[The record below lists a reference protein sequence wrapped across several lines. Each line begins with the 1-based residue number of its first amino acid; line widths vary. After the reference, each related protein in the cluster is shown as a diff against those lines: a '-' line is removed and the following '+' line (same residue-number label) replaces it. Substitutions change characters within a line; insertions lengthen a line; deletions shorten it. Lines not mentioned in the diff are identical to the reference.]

1 MAVNLFHF
9 LINADTISRMFIDEV
24 DIKIKAGNGGPG
36 AVSWRREI
44 YVPRGGPD
52 GGDGGKGGDVIFIA
66 DKGENTLLKFRYR
79 KEFPA
84 ENGGHGSGSNCHG
97 KDGGDLVLRVPPGTI
112 IKWLG
117 TGETIC
123 DLTEDCQRFKA
134 AKGGIGGKG
143 NAFFK
148 SSTMQA
154 PRFAQPG
161 MPGEEF
167 SLHLELR
174 LLADVGIIGLPN
186 AGKSTLISR
195 LTAAKPT
202 IADYPFT
209 TLSPKIGVVRAD
221 DGSFVMADM
230 PGLIEGA
237 HSGKGLGVK
246 FLKHIK
252 RTAVLCHLI
261 EIGEADPERIAS
273 DYDTVDNE
281 LRNFDPALLEK
292 KRLVAI
298 TKIDTTEGRAEA
310 ESLVRMFEERGVA
323 AVAISSATG
332 ENLSRLV
339 RLLDSM
345 VREARMTTAA
355 GG

>member
-1 MAVNLFHF
+1 
-9 LINADTISRMFIDEV
+9 MFIDEV
-24 DIKIKAGNGGPG
+24 DIKIKAGNGGKG
-36 AVSWRREI
+36 VVSWRREM

-66 DKGENTLLKFRYR
+66 DRGESTLLGFRYK
-79 KEFPA
+79 KEFAA
-84 ENGGHGSGSNCHG
+84 ENGGGGEGALCHG
-97 KDGGDLVLRVPPGTI
+97 KDGETLELKVPPGTL
-112 IKWLG
+112 IKNSE

-123 DLTEDCQRFKA
+123 DLVEDGQRFIA

-148 SSTMQA
+148 SATMQA
-154 PRFAQPG
+154 PRFSQPG
-161 MPGEEF
+161 MPGGELP
-167 SLHLELR
+167 LHLELR

-195 LTAAKPT
+195 LTAARPK

-209 TLSPKIGVVRAD
+209 TLSPKIGVVRTD

-237 HSGKGLGVK
+237 HLGKGLGIK
-246 FLKHIK
+246 FLKHIE

-261 EIGEADPERIAS
+261 EIGDGNPERIMN
-273 DYDTVDNE
+273 DFETVENE
-281 LRNFDPALLEK
+281 LRSFDPALLEK

-298 TKIDTTEGRAEA
+298 TKIDVVGGSAPVEPILRLLG
-310 ESLVRMFEERGVA
+310 ERGLEA
-323 AVAISSATG
+323 TAISSVTG
-332 ENLSRLV
+332 ENVQPLV
-339 RLLDSM
+339 RRLGAI
-345 VREARMTTAA
+345 VKEARGAA
-355 GG
+355 LPVAVITHGWDDEEE

>member
-1 MAVNLFHF
+1 
-9 LINADTISRMFIDEV
+9 
-24 DIKIKAGNGGPG
+24 
-36 AVSWRREI
+36 
-44 YVPRGGPD
+44 
-52 GGDGGKGGDVIFIA
+52 
-66 DKGENTLLKFRYR
+66 
-79 KEFPA
+79 
-84 ENGGHGSGSNCHG
+84 
-97 KDGGDLVLRVPPGTI
+97 
-112 IKWLG
+112 
-117 TGETIC
+117 
-123 DLTEDCQRFKA
+123 
-134 AKGGIGGKG
+134 
-143 NAFFK
+143 
-148 SSTMQA
+148 
-154 PRFAQPG
+154 

-261 EIGEADPERIAS
+261 EIGEADPEKIAR

-292 KRLVAI
+292 KRVVAI

-310 ESLVRMFEERGVA
+310 ESLVRMFEEKGLA

-332 ENLSRLV
+332 ENLGRLV

-345 VREARMTTAA
+345 VREARLTTAA

>member
-1 MAVNLFHF
+1 
-9 LINADTISRMFIDEV
+9 MFIDEV

-66 DKGENTLLKFRYR
+66 DRGQNTLLNFRYK

-84 ENGGHGSGSNCHG
+84 ENGGHGSGANCHG

-112 IKWLG
+112 VKELG
-117 TGETIC
+117 TGQTVC
-123 DLTEDCQRFKA
+123 DLTEDGQRFKA

-261 EIGEADPERIAS
+261 EIGEADPETIAR

-281 LRNFDPALLEK
+281 LRNFDPELLEK

-298 TKIDTTEGRAEA
+298 TKIDTMQGRKEA
-310 ESLVRMFEERGVA
+310 ESLVRMFEEKGLA

-345 VREARMTTAA
+345 VREARQTTAA